1 MVFGLFKKKE
11 PIKCKIK
18 PTGEEFIV
26 PPDTSLMKAAF
37 AAGIKW
43 PHSCKVGSCGS
54 CRTTILEG
62 EGHHPSGICD
72 PTSLLHAEEMKNGMV
87 IACQWYPTTDIVV
100 DVEVG
105 KEGDKRGPI

>member
-18 PTGEEFIV
+18 STGEEFVV
-26 PPDTSLMKAAF
+26 PPDMSLMKAAF

-62 EGHHPSGICD
+62 EGEHPTGICD
-72 PTSLLHAEEMKNGMV
+72 PTSLLHPEEMKNGMV